1 MLNGVLIRAL
11 ANLVLIL
18 FLNLVEDPFI
28 DAFDQL
34 IVAKTRRISLVAF
47 IKESLIQSKLVLLL

>member
-28 DAFDQL
+28 NAFDQL
-34 IVAKTRRISLVAF
+34 IVAKTCRICLIAF
-47 IKESLIQSKLVLLL
+47 LKESLIQSKLVLLL